1 MLSDKPA
8 KRIESATTEISLR
21 SSPDASVPSS
31 LLSFSFPAPPP
42 IAELKVMH
50 CQSHSLG
57 DLLSFSPVDLFH
69 ELVIMRNGMR
79 IYIYIFFLLFFNL
92 LSTNIHEIHWLFN
105 LNNLYIVS
113 RHSGRTK
120 CVIFLRKK
128 KFAFQFK
135 RKNILLIKVNS
146 EN

>member
-92 LSTNIHEIHWLFN
+92 LSTNIHEIH

-128 KFAFQFK
+128 FAFQFK